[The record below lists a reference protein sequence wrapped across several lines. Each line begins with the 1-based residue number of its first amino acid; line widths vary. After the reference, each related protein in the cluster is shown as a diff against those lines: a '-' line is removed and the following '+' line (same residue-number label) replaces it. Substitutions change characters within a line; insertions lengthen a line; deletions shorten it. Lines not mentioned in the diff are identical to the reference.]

1 MVDYDSQRYLFNKQL
16 KYQKMKHLIAG
27 FVAVF
32 ALTANA
38 SNFQEMAQG
47 RVLSVE
53 PLTQTVFHRV
63 PQQSCSVTIEG
74 DRQVERCQNYTDR
87 VFNQRITGYRV
98 KFEYRDTVQT
108 LIMKRDPGS
117 HVALKVVTTLY
128 VLE

>member
-1 MVDYDSQRYLFNKQL
+1 
-16 KYQKMKHLIAG
+16 MKHLIAS
-27 FVAVF
+27 FIA
-32 ALTANA
+32 ATTLTANA
-38 SNFQEMAQG
+38 TNYQEMAQG

-53 PLTQTVFHRV
+53 PLMQTTYHRV
-63 PQQSCSVTIEG
+63 PQQSCSITIEG
-74 DRQVERCQNYTDR
+74 DRQIERCQNYSDR
-87 VFNQRITGYRV
+87 VFNQRVTGYRV